1 MSQNNK
7 YITLLLSVS
16 VFVIFFSY
24 YFISSNILPKG
35 AGPDWKS
42 NTDVAQ
48 FIYENGRLAV
58 LPEDEKA
65 LHFTVYGGTRAL
77 RPPLSYIVSA
87 IAARAF
93 SFTGLDLFVL
103 FRKGSALLCAL
114 AVALTF
120 YGLSLYFSS
129 YRIGL
134 LSASIIGLMPQYTF
148 IASYT
153 NDDSGAIF
161 SATLMLV
168 VLIRIYRYGVNNTN
182 AALFGL
188 ALGLVILSKMS
199 AWLLLP
205 FVILFLIIYIRE
217 PVRLLL
223 RYSAIAGVVFM
234 FSGGWWLALN
244 MYNYGIDAPLLTTV
258 YKTSA
263 QQHRRLPPDQGVG
276 YAAQGIG
283 FYQLLVKNQGNFLGE
298 TAKSAIGNMDWLQ
311 LRVGPLQ
318 YGVYLLIFYSGL
330 LYYFFSLTGYL
341 FRRIMKKQVNE
352 DQAKKL
358 IFESLLVGIIIF
370 QIIMYTWTNI
380 YNDIQ
385 IQGKYLIPVF
395 LAVLTLFFSATL
407 QLSSATAHLGSRASA
422 AGYSLNAGTT
432 RNIFT
437 FMSAMILIIFIH
449 WQAWV
454 DYVIPFYNPPAYDVR
469 VGEFREEP
477 LELTLKQSAVNMQ
490 INKNVHGLKLISTGG
505 DPKVILGQKICSSI
519 KGNALLRLELRA
531 RNAGVLQI
539 FIDEGIGYTEKYS
552 YTARYREGDNILL
565 VPVTSGHCQNVRL
578 DPFVDDGTII
588 LKSLQIAP
596 MVIRPSRKYN

>member
-48 FIYENGRLAV
+48 FIYENSRLAV

-188 ALGLVILSKMS
+188 ALGLVILSKMT

-205 FVILFLIIYIRE
+205 FVILFLLIYIRE

-234 FSGGWWLALN
+234 FSGGWWLAMN
-244 MYNYGIDAPLLTTV
+244 MYHYGIDDPILKKV
-258 YKTSA
+258 SKTSA

-298 TAKSAIGNMDWLQ
+298 TAKSAIGNMDWLR

-318 YGVYLLIFYSGL
+318 YGVYLLIFYSAL

-341 FRRIMKKQVNE
+341 FRRIMKKQVNKE
-352 DQAKKL
+352 QAKKL
-358 IFESLLVGIIIF
+358 IFESLLVGIIIV

-395 LAVLTLFFSATL
+395 LVVLVLFFSAIQQSL
-407 QLSSATAHLGSRASA
+407 SAASRLGSEISSAGYPINAQTTRGIVTFSA
-422 AGYSLNAGTT
+422 A
-432 RNIFT
+432 
-437 FMSAMILIIFIH
+437 MIFIMFVH
-449 WQAWV
+449 WQAWIN
-454 DYVIPFYNPPAYDVR
+454 YVIPFYNPPAYNIRLDA
-469 VGEFREEP
+469 FRSLSVEEIFSQNTDNLQVQHHP
-477 LELTLKQSAVNMQ
+477 GGTVFTA
-490 INKNVHGLKLISTGG
+490 TGA
-505 DPKVILGQKICSSI
+505 DPKVELDNKICGLISS
-519 KGNALLRLELRA
+519 NAMLRIVVQA
-531 RNAGVLQI
+531 QHADTLQ
-539 FIDEGIGYTEKYS
+539 FFVDEGQGYTTRHA
-552 YTARYREGDNILL
+552 YTASYREGENTLL
-565 VPVTSGHCQNVRL
+565 LPISSTHCQRVRF
-578 DPFVDDGTII
+578 DPFVNEGT
-588 LKSLQIAP
+588 LKLLTMDIAVMKIHP
-596 MVIRPSRKYN
+596 RRKY